1 MKANKTTFD
10 GFVRSPHKLKGDGEY
25 NVKYIHSRGAF
36 SFTNIE
42 MSFAID
48 LKPVGNEVT

>member
-10 GFVRSPHKLKGDGEY
+10 CLVHSPHKLKGDGEY

-36 SFTNIE
+36 SFTKHRNVICHR
-42 MSFAID
+42 S
-48 LKPVGNEVT
+48 